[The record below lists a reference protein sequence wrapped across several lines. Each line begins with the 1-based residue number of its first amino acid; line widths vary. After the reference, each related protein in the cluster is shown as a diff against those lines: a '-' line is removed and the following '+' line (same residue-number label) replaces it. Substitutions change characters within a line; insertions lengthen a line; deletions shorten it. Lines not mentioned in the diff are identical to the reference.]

1 MVTCYKGE
9 ILKPKAYVAIDL
21 STSEPTSITKALKVV
36 IIGRL
41 ICQINMMPSLRIK
54 LGLL

>member
-21 STSEPTSITKALKVV
+21 STSEPTSINKALKVV

-41 ICQINMMPSLRIK
+41 LCQINMMPSLRIK